1 MRGFF
6 SPQSGH
12 RARIFRA
19 NFVRRTQSVEQSIMA
34 KSEARIKK
42 EETVK
47 KLSEKMQKAKSIVIA
62 DYQGLD
68 VASFSEVKNQLEKD
82 NAEFTVAKNTLIAL
96 AAKKAGY
103 EIPSEALKGA
113 SAILLSYEDEITPIK
128 DLAKFEKLYEKPTPK
143 AGFLGKEAIS
153 IERIKQL
160 ALLPSKLELQAKV
173 VSTLNSPLSG
183 LVGVLHGNLRSLVY
197 ILSQVQKSKGGAS

>member
-1 MRGFF
+1 
-6 SPQSGH
+6 
-12 RARIFRA
+12 
-19 NFVRRTQSVEQSIMA
+19 MA
-34 KSEARIKK
+34 KSEARSKK

-47 KLSEKMQKAKSIVIA
+47 NLVEKMQRAKSIVIA

-103 EIPSEALKGA
+103 EVPSEALKGA
-113 SAILLSYEDEITPIK
+113 SAILIAYEDEITPIK
-128 DLAKFEKLYEKPTPK
+128 SLAKFEKQFEKPTPK
-143 AGFLGKEAIS
+143 IGFLGKDVLS

-173 VSTLNSPLSG
+173 VGALNSPISG
-183 LVGVLHGNLRSLVY
+183 IVSVLHGNLRNLVY
-197 ILSQVQKSKGGAS
+197 VLSQVQKSKGGAS

>member
-1 MRGFF
+1 M
-6 SPQSGH
+6 
-12 RARIFRA
+12 
-19 NFVRRTQSVEQSIMA
+19 N
-34 KSEARIKK
+34 KSEARTKK

-47 KLSEKMQKAKSIVIA
+47 QLVEKMQRAKSIIIA

-68 VASFSEVKNQLEKD
+68 VASFTEVKNQLEKD
-82 NAEFTVAKNTLIAL
+82 NAEFTVAKNTLIAI

-103 EIPSEALKGA
+103 EVPPEALKGA
-113 SAILLSYEDEITPIK
+113 SAILFAYEDEITPIK

-143 AGFLGKEAIS
+143 TGFLGKEVLS

-173 VSTLNSPLSG
+173 VGALNSPISG
-183 LVGVLHGNLRSLVY
+183 IVGVLHGNLRNLVY
-197 ILSQVQKSKGGAS
+197 VLSQVQKSKGGAS

>member
-1 MRGFF
+1 
-6 SPQSGH
+6 
-12 RARIFRA
+12 
-19 NFVRRTQSVEQSIMA
+19 MA

-128 DLAKFEKLYEKPTPK
+128 YLAKFEKLYETPTPK
-143 AGFLGKEAIS
+143 AGFLVKE
-153 IERIKQL
+153 
-160 ALLPSKLELQAKV
+160 
-173 VSTLNSPLSG
+173 N
-183 LVGVLHGNLRSLVY
+183 
-197 ILSQVQKSKGGAS
+197 